1 MRVIS
6 CELRN
11 FASYAQ
17 LDFDF
22 RNQGLTLV
30 SGPTG
35 SGKSTLMDAVPWI
48 LFGHTS
54 KGGKID
60 EILSWGAKGPTIGT
74 IRLDSGIVILRSRSP
89 NDLYYYRTSSD
100 CVDSSSI
107 DSSAFIRGRDLADT
121 QRQIN
126 SLLGFDCEQYLS
138 GAYFH
143 EFSQPAQFFTTTAKN
158 RRQICEQLVDLSMA
172 KKLQINASDKRKLL
186 DKARAERQSDIRVL
200 EASLASLRRVQEL
213 ESTKSQRWIAEHD
226 KTIAYVTSTYDKFE
240 NSRKR
245 TISNVCRECG
255 TVLAHPHDVIDESI
269 NPHLGR
275 LEALLKEEN
284 PHSSAVRDYSGEIDL
299 GAKNIEANKALRD
312 KYSQEIAD
320 LEILLSAVETFRSA
334 LIDNTVCFIECE
346 ANRLLTNYFDAE
358 IRISLEPEA
367 ADRLNVVITKDGNA
381 ASFTQLSK
389 GQRQLLKL
397 CFGVAVMSS
406 VENHLGVHFDQI
418 FFDEALDGFDEVFKT
433 KAYRLLES
441 LAVVHESVFVVEHS
455 EGLKSMFPNAW
466 SVSLVNGHSEICQN

>member
-22 RNQGLTLV
+22 TNQGLTLIQ
-30 SGPTG
+30 GPTG
-35 SGKSTLMDAVPWI
+35 AGKSTLCDAIPWI
-48 LFGHTS
+48 LFGHTA
-54 KGGKID
+54 KGGKVD
-60 EILSWGAKGPTIGT
+60 EICSWNSKGPTTGT
-74 IRLDSGIVILRSRSP
+74 IRLDSGVTIARSRSP
-89 NDLYYYRTSSD
+89 SDLICIDNDGIRH
-100 CVDSSSI
+100 
-107 DSSAFIRGRDLADT
+107 RGRDLADT
-121 QRQIN
+121 QKIIN